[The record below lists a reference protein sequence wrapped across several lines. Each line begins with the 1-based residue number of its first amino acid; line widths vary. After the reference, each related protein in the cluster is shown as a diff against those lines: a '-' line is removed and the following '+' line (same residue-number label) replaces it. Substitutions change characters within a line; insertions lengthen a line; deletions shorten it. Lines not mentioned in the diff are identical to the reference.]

1 MIQSIWED
9 NRIILTLDAGGTNF
23 VFSAIQAG
31 KEITKPIEL
40 PTSTDSL
47 DAIIGTIINGFT
59 SLIDLLDQEPYAI
72 SFAFPGPA
80 DYPKGIIGDL
90 PNLPAFRG
98 GVALKPVLEN
108 KFDIP
113 VFVNND
119 GNLFAYGEAIAG
131 FLPYVNDALK
141 KRNNI
146 KQYHNLVGLT
156 LGTGF
161 GGGIVRNKELLI
173 GDNSNASEVWSLQDF
188 EKQYSFIEESISIRA
203 IKREYLKILDG
214 NSSNANNLSPK
225 DIFELVEN
233 GTEKQKEAAKL
244 SFERFGRALGQA
256 IANIVTIIDGLIVL
270 GGGISNAY
278 KLFMPACME
287 VLNGK
292 MKSYNG
298 EEKPRLPL
306 RFYDIEDSE
315 DFNTFLKGQQ
325 KKISVPFSNQQIE
338 YDSEKRVAIGKSVLG
353 TSKASAIG
361 AYAFALSQL
370 NKKQQYHT

>member
-108 KFDIP
+108 KFDVP

>member
-131 FLPYVNDALK
+131 FLPYVNGALK

-325 KKISVPFSNQQIE
+325 KRISVPFSNQQIE